1 MLNLFLVFRAI
12 IVPKIRRTIMKKI
25 LSLFLCFIV
34 AISAVGC
41 NGDREPNT
49 SDNTNSSNSEVTE
62 NSDTTSSEDINSSAD
77 NSEEN
82 ASGTVEIFGC
92 TYDINETTSLCF
104 EFTTLRSISVFR
116 EAMKTEESAQQAF
129 NDTIEEI
136 KKLKNLEAIAFVN
149 GEAYMKYIDLS
160 FLEEI
165 PQLKVLILT
174 GCQITDYEVI
184 GKLTNLE
191 TLGLSDYLEERVDI
205 TPLANLTNLKE
216 VAFPSVAKDAEF
228 EEETKSWLK
237 ENLPNCKLV
246 YKILSYK
253 WQHQVGMD

>member
-1 MLNLFLVFRAI
+1 
-12 IVPKIRRTIMKKI
+12 MKKI

-92 TYDINETTSLCF
+92 TYDINETKDLRF
-104 EFTTLRSISVFR
+104 NFTTLGAVSAFR

-136 KKLKNLEAIAFVN
+136 KKLKNLEAIAFAN
-149 GEAYMKYIDLS
+149 GEAYLKYIDFS
-160 FLEEI
+160 FLDDM
-165 PQLKVLILT
+165 PNLKILDLGGNT
-174 GCQITDYEVI
+174 TLTDCEFI

-191 TLGLSDYLEERVDI
+191 TLDLSNTKISDV

-216 VAFPSVAKDAEF
+216 IALPYIKDFDAE
-228 EEETKSWLK
+228 SWVK
-237 ENLPNCKLV
+237 DNLPDCKLV
-246 YKILSYK
+246 YEILSYK
-253 WQHQVGMD
+253 WQHTAGVN